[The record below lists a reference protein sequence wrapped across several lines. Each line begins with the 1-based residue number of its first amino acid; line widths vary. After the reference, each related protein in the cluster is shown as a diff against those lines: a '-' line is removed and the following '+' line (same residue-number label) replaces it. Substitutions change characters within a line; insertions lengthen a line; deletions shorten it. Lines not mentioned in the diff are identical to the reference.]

1 MVITMYISMLSKVQ
15 TSLNNFYDTLN
26 SIIHLDFNIKSNRLI
41 LCTSDQKVKDL
52 NDLFQY
58 HLKSLLLQSVHN
70 KQTVPIINMLQDI
83 GLSYTGI
90 VLFLKSSIL
99 YLDNIIVNNKIHSI
113 LLYLL
118 FSYYT
123 MDYYRVPEYSMEDLL
138 CWISMQQMQSCGN

>member
-1 MVITMYISMLSKVQ
+1 MYISMLSKVQ
-15 TSLNNFYDTLN
+15 TSLNNFYDALN

-83 GLSYTGI
+83 SLHINERVNHYNSLCRKFTDQSIPGI
-90 VLFLKSSIL
+90 I
-99 YLDNIIVNNKIHSI
+99 YDIMYNKLWYCAKCLERIKDCI
-113 LLYLL
+113 
-118 FSYYT
+118 
-123 MDYYRVPEYSMEDLL
+123 
-138 CWISMQQMQSCGN
+138 

>member
-1 MVITMYISMLSKVQ
+1 MYISMLSKVQ